1 MGKLGVLLRRVDD
14 AARAMA
20 RHVGPRAPLLR
31 LSRLRAALPQ
41 ARIPLRLPV
50 LMLVVVTAACTPIYR
65 DHGYAPT
72 DADLAQVQVGQTR
85 EQVSQAI
92 GYPVSTGVLTE
103 SAWYYVG
110 SRWRSYG
117 ALAPAPVT
125 REVVAISFTPQ
136 GRVSNIERFGLERG
150 RVVVLSRRVT
160 ESNVEGISFINQLLR
175 NVGTIQADQL
185 VGDRAAAR
193 DGFMR

>member
-1 MGKLGVLLRRVDD
+1 MGKLGVLLRRVGD
-14 AARAMA
+14 AARAMS
-20 RHVGPRAPLLR
+20 RHLGPRTA
-31 LSRLRAALPQ
+31 
-41 ARIPLRLPV
+41 V
-50 LMLVVVTAACTPIYR
+50 LMLALMAAACTPVYR

-72 DADLAQVQVGQTR
+72 DADLAQVQIGNTR
-85 EQVSQAI
+85 EEVAKAI

-117 ALAPAPVT
+117 AMAPRPVT

-136 GRVSNIERFGLERG
+136 GRVSNVERFGLERG

-160 ESNVEGISFINQLLR
+160 ESNIEGVSFINQLLR

-185 VGDRAAAR
+185 LGDRAAAR